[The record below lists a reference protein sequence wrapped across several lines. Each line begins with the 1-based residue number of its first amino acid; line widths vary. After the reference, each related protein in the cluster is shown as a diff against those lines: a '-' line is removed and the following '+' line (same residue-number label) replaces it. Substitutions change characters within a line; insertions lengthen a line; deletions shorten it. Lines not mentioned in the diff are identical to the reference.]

1 MAGRKDRTPEISL
14 DRRKHIRSLFGLAV
28 APLLGLTLIGC
39 ESSGTKD
46 YKRSNLRRKRLTKI
60 KPDR

>member
-1 MAGRKDRTPEISL
+1 MARRKDRSPEISL

-39 ESSGTKD
+39 ESSGNQD